1 MLALTDA
8 ALARLAIAAT
18 AVRQR
23 RRRQW
28 PNDVCYLSPFGG
40 QSGKPLLVLSFRGF

>member
-1 MLALTDA
+1 MLALTDS

-23 RRRQW
+23 RCRQW
-28 PNDVCYLSPFGG
+28 LKDVCYLS
-40 QSGKPLLVLSFRGF
+40 SGANR

>member
-8 ALARLAIAAT
+8 QLARLAIAAT

-28 PNDVCYLSPFGG
+28 LKDVWARCSHCAGRVSYGDD
-40 QSGKPLLVLSFRGF
+40 